1 MRFSDIQGNAPVVAA
16 LRSMV
21 DAGRIP
27 HAILFHEDDGGGAF
41 PLILAFLQYL
51 YCTDRT
57 SGQGEGLSDSCG
69 HCPSCNKVGKLI
81 HPDVHF
87 VYPVTTPKSS
97 SESSVS
103 PSLPYIQKWRELLLS
118 NPSFHEEEFNEALGM
133 EQKSTV
139 ITVAEASSI
148 LSRLSLSAMEGGY
161 RCVVMYLPEK
171 MNLPTANKLL
181 KMIEEPP
188 ENTLFLL
195 VTHSPEKVLTTI
207 FSRCLL
213 MRIMP
218 SGRSAFVDPQF
229 KEIFYDMMNALTAR
243 DLAAALD
250 CVDAIVSLPSR
261 EKQKSFLK
269 FAAEGLRNLFLCQ
282 QNLLSVTTFPP
293 EDEEFYRETAARCKR
308 TFPRSALAVMDR
320 SMLLLERNVSQK
332 ILFTDTVCKLYKIV

>member
-1 MRFSDIQGNAPVVAA
+1 MRFADIQGNAPVVST

-21 DAGRIP
+21 DTGRIP

-41 PLILAFLQYL
+41 PVVLAFLQYL
-51 YCTDRT
+51 YCTART
-57 SGQGEGLSDSCG
+57 PDSDSCG
-69 HCPSCNKVGKLI
+69 QCPSCNKVGKLI
-81 HPDVHF
+81 HPDIHF
-87 VYPVTTPKSS
+87 VYPVTTPKASADS
-97 SESSVS
+97 AVS

-161 RCVVMYLPEK
+161 RTVVMYLPEK

-188 ENTLFLL
+188 EKTLFLL

-207 FSRCLL
+207 FSRCLFI
-213 MRIMP
+213 RVIP
-218 SGRSAFVDPQF
+218 DGRRAYVDSQF
-229 KEIFYDMMNALTAR
+229 KEIFFDLMNALTAR
-243 DLAAALD
+243 DLAASLEA
-250 CVDAIVSLPSR
+250 VESIVALPSR

-269 FAAEGLRNLFLCQ
+269 YTAEGLRNVFLCQ
-282 QNLLSVTTFPP
+282 QHLLAVASFPP
-293 EDEEFYRETAARCKR
+293 EDEEFYRHLAAECKR
-308 TFPRSALAVMDR
+308 TFVRSALAVLDR
-320 SMLLLERNVSQK
+320 SLLLLERNVSQK
-332 ILFTDTVCKLYKIV
+332 ILFTDAVCKLYRII

>member
-1 MRFSDIQGNAPVVAA
+1 MKFADIQGNAPVVAA

-41 PLILAFLQYL
+41 PVVLSFLQYL
-51 YCTDRT
+51 YCTDRKD
-57 SGQGEGLSDSCG
+57 GDSCG
-69 HCPSCNKVGKLI
+69 RCPSCNKVGKLI

-97 SESSVS
+97 AESAVS
-103 PSLPYIQKWRELLLS
+103 PSLPYIQKWRELLLA
-118 NPSFHEEEFNEALGM
+118 NPSFHEEEFNEVLGM

-148 LSRLSLSAMEGGY
+148 LSRLSLSAVEGGY

-195 VTHSPEKVLTTI
+195 VTHNPEKVLTTV

-218 SGRSAFVDPQF
+218 DGRSAYVDPQF
-229 KEIFYDMMNALTAR
+229 KEIFYDLMNALTER
-243 DLAAALD
+243 DLAAALET
-250 CVDAIVSLPSR
+250 VDTIAALPSR

-269 FAAEGLRNLFLCQ
+269 FAAEGLRNIFLCQ
-282 QNLLSVTTFPP
+282 QNLLPVVSFPP
-293 EDEEFYRETAARCKR
+293 EEEEFYRRTAARCKR
-308 TFPRSALAVMDR
+308 TFARNALSVMDR
-320 SMLLLERNVSQK
+320 SLLLLERNVSQK
-332 ILFTDTVCKLYKIV
+332 ILFTDAVCKLYRII